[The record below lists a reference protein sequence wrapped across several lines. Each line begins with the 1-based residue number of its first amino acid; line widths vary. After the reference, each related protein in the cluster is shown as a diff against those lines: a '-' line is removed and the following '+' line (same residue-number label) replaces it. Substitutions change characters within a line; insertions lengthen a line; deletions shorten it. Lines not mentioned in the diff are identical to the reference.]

1 MYKRDYLSYPDYNNP
16 NFVNDIS
23 RKAEFNLNKIKLN
36 KDNQCDNE
44 NFELAN
50 HQRLLK
56 NFVNNYTPYKSLLLF
71 HGVGVGKTC
80 SGVTIS
86 ESFRDTYVRNNKK
99 IIIVRKS
106 GLNQG
111 WMDTIYDPEKGEYV
125 NRSIIFKNWKEEA
138 IDILGGTRCGKI
150 PFKERSSLTPEQL
163 AEQRTI
169 RCYRLLYGILSFK
182 GTKANGEDHEV
193 ANLPVLWRVTG
204 TAFAPVGS
212 ALDQVNKR
220 KKLMFTTTFSIDS
233 KRQKKGGNVF
243 YIPEISVNA
252 DANLEMSKED
262 METLTVFQDIINT
275 ENAEVVDLYK
285 AAKKGQ
291 PTSSDGE
298 SAKVVKQV
306 EDPVEVLSN

>member
-1 MYKRDYLSYPDYNNP
+1 M
-16 NFVNDIS
+16 
-23 RKAEFNLNKIKLN
+23 
-36 KDNQCDNE
+36 DNE
-44 NFELAN
+44 IAN
-50 HQRLLK
+50 INNMSDEQIKQAIGQDDGSSSGISIPRLGINRSPEDDDGNQLP
-56 NFVNNYTPYKSLLLF
+56 VGHLF
-71 HGVGVGKTC
+71 TYDSSVGQNVFGKP
-80 SGVTIS
+80 VTFRPFIS
-86 ESFRDTYVRNNKK
+86 AMQY
-99 IIIVRKS
+99 
-106 GLNQG
+106 
-111 WMDTIYDPEKGEYV
+111 MHYDPEKGEYV

-182 GTKANGEDHEV
+182 GKKANGEDHEV
-193 ANLPVLWRVTG
+193 TNLPVLWRVTG

-252 DANLEMSKED
+252 DANLQMSKED

-285 AAKKGQ
+285 TAKKGQ

-298 SAKVVKQV
+298 SAKVIKQV

>member
-1 MYKRDYLSYPDYNNP
+1 M
-16 NFVNDIS
+16 
-23 RKAEFNLNKIKLN
+23 
-36 KDNQCDNE
+36 DNE
-44 NFELAN
+44 IAN
-50 HQRLLK
+50 INNMSDEQIKQAIGQDDGSSSGISIPRLGINRSPEDDDGNQLP
-56 NFVNNYTPYKSLLLF
+56 VGHLF
-71 HGVGVGKTC
+71 TYDSSVGQNVFGKP
-80 SGVTIS
+80 VTFRPFIS
-86 ESFRDTYVRNNKK
+86 AMQY
-99 IIIVRKS
+99 
-106 GLNQG
+106 
-111 WMDTIYDPEKGEYV
+111 MHYDPEKGEYV

-150 PFKERSSLTPEQL
+150 PFKERTSLTPEQL

-182 GTKANGEDHEV
+182 GKKANGEDHEV

-252 DANLEMSKED
+252 DANLQMSKED

-306 EDPVEVLSN
+306 EDPVEVLSS

>member
-1 MYKRDYLSYPDYNNP
+1 M
-16 NFVNDIS
+16 
-23 RKAEFNLNKIKLN
+23 
-36 KDNQCDNE
+36 DNE
-44 NFELAN
+44 IAN
-50 HQRLLK
+50 INNMSDEQIKQAIGQDDGSSSGISIPRLGINRSPEDDDGNQLP
-56 NFVNNYTPYKSLLLF
+56 VGHLF
-71 HGVGVGKTC
+71 TYDSSVGQNVFGKP
-80 SGVTIS
+80 VTFRPFIS
-86 ESFRDTYVRNNKK
+86 AMQY
-99 IIIVRKS
+99 
-106 GLNQG
+106 
-111 WMDTIYDPEKGEYV
+111 MHYDPEKGEYV

-138 IDILGGTRCGKI
+138 IHILAGTRCGKI

-182 GTKANGEDHEV
+182 GKKANGEDHEV

-252 DANLEMSKED
+252 DANLQMSKED

-275 ENAEVVDLYK
+275 ENTEIVDLYK

>member
-1 MYKRDYLSYPDYNNP
+1 M
-16 NFVNDIS
+16 
-23 RKAEFNLNKIKLN
+23 
-36 KDNQCDNE
+36 DNE
-44 NFELAN
+44 IAN
-50 HQRLLK
+50 INNMSDEQIKQAIGQDDGSSSGISIPRLGINRSPEDDDGNQLP
-56 NFVNNYTPYKSLLLF
+56 VGHLF
-71 HGVGVGKTC
+71 TYDSSVGQNVFGKP
-80 SGVTIS
+80 VTFRPFIS
-86 ESFRDTYVRNNKK
+86 AMQY
-99 IIIVRKS
+99 
-106 GLNQG
+106 
-111 WMDTIYDPEKGEYV
+111 MHYDPEKGEYV

-182 GTKANGEDHEV
+182 GKKANGEDHEV

-233 KRQKKGGNVF
+233 KRQKKGGNV
-243 YIPEISVNA
+243 YYTPEISVNA
-252 DANLEMSKED
+252 DANLQMSKED

-306 EDPVEVLSN
+306 EDPIEVLSN

>member
-1 MYKRDYLSYPDYNNP
+1 M
-16 NFVNDIS
+16 
-23 RKAEFNLNKIKLN
+23 
-36 KDNQCDNE
+36 DNE
-44 NFELAN
+44 IAN
-50 HQRLLK
+50 I
-56 NFVNNYTPYKSLLLF
+56 NNMSDEQIKQAIGQDDGSS
-71 HGVGVGKTC
+71 
-80 SGVTIS
+80 SGVSIPRLGINRSPEDDDGNQLPVGHLFTYDASVGQNVFGKPVTFRPFIS
-86 ESFRDTYVRNNKK
+86 AMQY
-99 IIIVRKS
+99 
-106 GLNQG
+106 
-111 WMDTIYDPEKGEYV
+111 MHYDPEKGEYV

-182 GTKANGEDHEV
+182 GKKANGEDHEV

-252 DANLEMSKED
+252 DANLQMSKED
-262 METLTVFQDIINT
+262 METLTVFQDVINT

>member
-1 MYKRDYLSYPDYNNP
+1 M
-16 NFVNDIS
+16 
-23 RKAEFNLNKIKLN
+23 
-36 KDNQCDNE
+36 DNE
-44 NFELAN
+44 IAN
-50 HQRLLK
+50 INNMSDEQIKQAIGQDDGSSSGISIPRLGINRSPEDDDGNQLP
-56 NFVNNYTPYKSLLLF
+56 VGHLF
-71 HGVGVGKTC
+71 TYDSSVGQNVFGKP
-80 SGVTIS
+80 VTFRPFIS
-86 ESFRDTYVRNNKK
+86 AMQY
-99 IIIVRKS
+99 
-106 GLNQG
+106 
-111 WMDTIYDPEKGEYV
+111 MHYDPEKGEYV

-182 GTKANGEDHEV
+182 GKKANGEDHEV

-252 DANLEMSKED
+252 DANLQMSKED

-298 SAKVVKQV
+298 SAKVIKQV

>member
-1 MYKRDYLSYPDYNNP
+1 MEKNEIANINNMSDEQIMQAIGQDDGSSKGINIP
-16 NFVNDIS
+16 RLGINRSPEDDDGNQLPVGHLFTYDSSVGQNVFGKPVTFRPFIS
-23 RKAEFNLNKIKLN
+23 AM
-36 KDNQCDNE
+36 QYM
-44 NFELAN
+44 
-50 HQRLLK
+50 H
-56 NFVNNYTPYKSLLLF
+56 
-71 HGVGVGKTC
+71 
-80 SGVTIS
+80 
-86 ESFRDTYVRNNKK
+86 
-99 IIIVRKS
+99 
-106 GLNQG
+106 
-111 WMDTIYDPEKGEYV
+111 YDPEKGEYV

-169 RCYRLLYGILSFK
+169 RCYRLLYGLLSFSGK
-182 GTKANGEDHEV
+182 KANGEDHEV
-193 ANLPVLWRVTG
+193 ANLPALWRVTG

-252 DANLEMSKED
+252 DANLQMSKED
-262 METLTVFQDIINT
+262 METLTVFQDTINT
-275 ENAEVVDLYK
+275 ENTEVVDLYK

-291 PTSSDGE
+291 STSSDGE
-298 SAKVVKQV
+298 SAKVIKQV
-306 EDPVEVLSN
+306 EDPVEVLSS